1 MIGYREVITVPKI
14 DPSVLRQLRTSKG
27 WSQDQLAENTKLGRN
42 PKIDK
47 RTISRL
53 EQGKQ
58 TNTRGRTIQQL
69 ARVFGVELAVLTG
82 EAPIPD
88 AKRQDQPASESSIQI
103 SAHARNALHLI
114 HERYRVREWQIVE
127 MAPFL
132 FCWAAEASLRQRLN
146 RIEQLE
152 RTCRTARDQE
162 RQVEY
167 LRMSDFSDLEEKI
180 EAEKDSIRDKDLFGY
195 QIDEAGFA
203 NFKHEWTENPF
214 ARFLSDLVEGF
225 DDVVTFDGFSSIDYP
240 EYSVCPEEA
249 EQLVGGDKVLAGR
262 ILSGIIALNEMPAE
276 IRESFNSADRADWVR
291 AKAAEFISRIDGQF
305 PSKVKEM

>member
-1 MIGYREVITVPKI
+1 MSKI
-14 DPSVLRQLRTSKG
+14 DPSVLKRLRASKG
-27 WSQDQLAENTKLGRN
+27 WSQDQLAENTKFGRN

-58 TNTRGRTIQQL
+58 TNTRGRTIHQF

-88 AKRQDQPASESSIQI
+88 GKRQDQPASESTIQI

-114 HERYRVREWQIVE
+114 YERYHVRQWQIVE

-132 FCWAAEASLRQRLN
+132 FCWAAEASLRQRLS

-152 RTCRTARDQE
+152 RTCRTVKDQE

-167 LRMSDFSDLEEKI
+167 LRLSDSSDLEEKI
-180 EAEKDSIRDKDLFGY
+180 EAEKVSIRDRDLFGY
-195 QIDEAGFA
+195 QIDDAGFA

-225 DDVVTFDGFSSIDYP
+225 DDVITFDGFSSIDYP
-240 EYSVCPEEA
+240 NYSVCPEEA
-249 EQLVGGDKVLAGR
+249 ERLVGGDKTLADR
-262 ILSGIIALNEMPAE
+262 ILSGIVALNEMPAE
-276 IRESFNSADRADWVR
+276 VRESFNSATRADWVR
-291 AKAAEFISRIDGQF
+291 AKVAEFMSTFADRDT
-305 PSKVKEM
+305 SKRKEV